1 MKRELFWFAA
11 VGLTAM
17 AVHLGAVALV
27 LVPLGLSP
35 LVANVIA
42 FLIAFQVS
50 HAGHHRFTFSHQQAP
65 VAQSRWRFFAV
76 ACTSFAVNE
85 LMYAALLRWTALD
98 YQLALF
104 IVLVLVAA
112 LTFASSRAWAFAP
125 LSSKAGDTENELA
138 SSLPDTPSATGSAKG
153 DA

>member
-1 MKRELFWFAA
+1 MKRELFWFGA
-11 VGLTAM
+11 VGLSAM
-17 AVHLGAVALV
+17 AVHLASVALV

-50 HAGHHRFTFSHQQAP
+50 HAGHRRFTFSHHDAP
-65 VAQSRWRFFAV
+65 ASQSRWRFFAV
-76 ACTSFAVNE
+76 ASASFIVNE
-85 LMYAALLRWTALD
+85 LMYAALLRFTSLD
-98 YQLALF
+98 YRVALF

-112 LTFASSRAWAFAP
+112 LTFVSSRTWAFAP
-125 LSSKAGDTENELA
+125 AADAASGKARQE
-138 SSLPDTPSATGSAKG
+138 

>member
-11 VGLTAM
+11 VGLSAM
-17 AVHLGAVALV
+17 AVHLACVALV

-50 HAGHHRFTFSHQQAP
+50 HAGHRRFTFSHHDAP
-65 VAQSRWRFFAV
+65 AAQSRWRFFAV
-76 ACTSFAVNE
+76 ACTSFVVNE
-85 LMYAALLRWTALD
+85 LMYAALLRFTTLD
-98 YQLALF
+98 YRLALF

-112 LTFASSRAWAFAP
+112 LTYVSSRTWAFAP
-125 LSSKAGDTENELA
+125 AAMPGDV
-138 SSLPDTPSATGSAKG
+138 PD
-153 DA
+153 DARAAVQGETRREDA

>member
-1 MKRELFWFAA
+1 MKRELFWFGA

-17 AVHLGAVALV
+17 AVHLASVALV

-35 LVANVIA
+35 LVANVLA
-42 FLIAFQVS
+42 FLMAFQVS
-50 HAGHHRFTFSHQQAP
+50 HAGHRRFTFSHHDAP
-65 VAQSRWRFFAV
+65 ASQSRRRFFAV

-85 LMYAALLRWTALD
+85 ILYAVLLHFTTLD
-98 YQLALF
+98 FRVALF

-112 LTFASSRAWAFAP
+112 LTFVSSRSWAFAP
-125 LSSKAGDTENELA
+125 AAD
-138 SSLPDTPSATGSAKG
+138 LPSE

>member
-11 VGLTAM
+11 VGLSAM
-17 AVHLGAVALV
+17 AVHLASVALV

-35 LVANVIA
+35 LMANVIA

-50 HAGHHRFTFSHQQAP
+50 HAGHRRFTFSHHDAP
-65 VAQSRWRFFAV
+65 ASQSRWRFFAV
-76 ACTSFAVNE
+76 ACFSFAVNE
-85 LMYAALLRWTALD
+85 LMYAALLRFTTLD
-98 YQLALF
+98 YRVALF

-112 LTFASSRAWAFAP
+112 LTYVSSRAWAFAP
-125 LSSKAGDTENELA
+125 ADHA
-138 SSLPDTPSATGSAKG
+138 QAATPSAPSE

>member
-1 MKRELFWFAA
+1 MKRELFWFGA

-17 AVHLGAVALV
+17 AVHLASVALV

-50 HAGHHRFTFSHQQAP
+50 HAGHRRFTFSHHDAP
-65 VAQSRWRFFAV
+65 ASQSRWRFFAV
-76 ACTSFAVNE
+76 ACASFLVNE
-85 LMYAALLRWTALD
+85 LMYAALLRFTTLD
-98 YQLALF
+98 YRVALF

-112 LTFASSRAWAFAP
+112 LTYVSSRTWAFAP
-125 LSSKAGDTENELA
+125 AADAGQD
-138 SSLPDTPSATGSAKG
+138 SVS
-153 DA
+153 DAVRREDA